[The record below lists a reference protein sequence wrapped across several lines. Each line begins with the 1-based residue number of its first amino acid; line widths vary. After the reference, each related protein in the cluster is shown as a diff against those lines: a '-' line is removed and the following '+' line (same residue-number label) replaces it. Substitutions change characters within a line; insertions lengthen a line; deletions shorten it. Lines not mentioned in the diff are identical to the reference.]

1 MPAVT
6 VRVPATSANL
16 GPGYDSF
23 GLALG
28 MFNQFSAE
36 PADEWAVEV
45 VGEGKDVLGTGPTN
59 KVAVAMRAA
68 FAESG
73 EPDRTARVF
82 CVNKIPL
89 GHGLGS
95 SAAAIVGGLLLA
107 DAMAEVPLGRNRV
120 FEMAAEMEGH
130 PDNAAAAL
138 FGGLA
143 ISWRDESGDP
153 RCATIDPACGLAAVI
168 VMATEPLSTSEAR
181 MLLPAEIPHADAA
194 FSASRAGLLAAGM
207 TLGRSDLVAAGLHDR
222 IHEPYRE
229 HAVPDLESVRD
240 ALLDAGALG
249 ATLSGAGPT
258 VIGLVDAES
267 DDEAFAVARAVAERA
282 GRTLRDSDA
291 RLEPRV
297 VPIERSGVRFS

>member
-1 MPAVT
+1 MSAVT

-36 PADEWAVEV
+36 PSDEWTVEV
-45 VGEGKDVLGTGPTN
+45 VGEGKDVLGTGPGN
-59 KVAVAMRAA
+59 KVAVAMQAA
-68 FAESG
+68 FAEAG
-73 EPDRTARVF
+73 EPDRSARVF

-89 GHGLGS
+89 GQGLGS

-107 DAMAEVPLGRNRV
+107 DTMSEVPLGRNRV

-138 FGGLA
+138 FGGMA
-143 ISWRDESGDP
+143 ISWRDDTGDP
-153 RCATIDPACGLAAVI
+153 RCASIEPVCGLAAII
-168 VMATEPLSTSEAR
+168 VLATEPLSTSEAR
-181 MLLPAEIPHADAA
+181 LLLPTEIPHADAA

-207 TLGRSDLVAAGLHDR
+207 SLGRSDLLAAGLHDR
-222 IHEPYRE
+222 LHEPYRE
-229 HAVPDLESVRD
+229 HAVPDLEKVRD
-240 ALLDAGALG
+240 ALVDAGALG

-267 DDEAFAVARAVAERA
+267 DDKAFAVARAVAERA
-282 GRTLRDSDA
+282 GRALRDHEG
-291 RLEPRV
+291 RLAPRAI
-297 VPIERSGVRFS
+297 PIERAGAQFS